1 MPKAAKRPGLTQA
14 LGRMTDDEIYQL
26 LEEYREYQLPDALIE
41 REFSLALVASG
52 DPMFLLKVPEP
63 WRTRVV
69 QFGRDVKDQWF
80 EISSNGVVDYS
91 QHAKSLNSLVVTFLR
106 EVPIGKYMDWHGPR
120 RESQ

>member
-1 MPKAAKRPGLTQA
+1 
-14 LGRMTDDEIYQL
+14 MTDDEIYQL
-26 LEEYREYQLPDALIE
+26 LEKHREYQLPDVIIE

-80 EISSNGVVDYS
+80 EISNNGMMDYS

-106 EVPIGKYMDWHGPR
+106 EVPIGKHMDRHGSR
-120 RESQ
+120 RDSR